1 MEHQSSEGRFID
13 GNYRMI
19 RRLGSGGD
27 GTVYLVEHVPTEQ
40 LRAAKR
46 MEGSRAGER
55 VNELNMMKRLHHPS
69 LPQIIDI
76 LECAGQTWLVMEYIR
91 GRALSESDRREVT
104 AEQFFQIAVQLA
116 QAVRYLHTRPVPI
129 LHLDIKPTNVLLRPD
144 GRLVLIDFGAA
155 VFLKKK
161 GEVHRCIGT
170 PGFAAP
176 EQYENGCVDTYTD
189 VYAFGAT
196 LYFYLYRHIYGS
208 SSFDKTRS
216 AGTSYRSRT
225 SLENQK
231 KYGSRAFF
239 CGREP
244 WWKRQAVN
252 FLTHC
257 LREKEELRFQSGGE
271 LELAVRKLQKKYLR
285 RKKLRNIWYASVFL
299 AVVLAFFAGTV
310 KPDMDVQK
318 QREEQTYEKLL
329 EKAAG
334 MGILQAQECYRRA
347 VFLFPADE
355 RWYVQLL
362 SQIESDYLFD
372 AWEERLLQELLYV
385 LLPEG
390 RTVLEKLEG
399 DAQGYGM
406 LAYRIGI
413 DYWYFYEGAG
423 AKNAASQW
431 FDEAVSFL
439 KHGSKEAEDAKDA
452 KDAKELLKAAQ
463 IYSEIASY
471 YEKLGRQDA
480 EGRRHEDFCRYWKDL
495 KKLWRLR
502 ETVWETSAIRR
513 QIAEEILS
521 VLTVK
526 AAQLREAGE
535 RRSEI
540 EEILKEVETFF
551 KEEVMHTG
559 GKTQEDESWE
569 SAEQYEAACEAVER
583 VFSDERGNTIEENGK
598 KIREKGGEEDIQQ

>member
-1 MEHQSSEGRFID
+1 MENQSSEERFMD

-27 GTVYLVEHVPTEQ
+27 GTVYLVEHIPTEQ

-55 VNELNMMKRLHHPS
+55 ISELNMMKRLHHPS

-155 VFLKKK
+155 VFLKKE
-161 GEVHRCIGT
+161 GEIHRCIGT

-196 LYFYLYRHIYGS
+196 LYFYLYRRIYGRVPL
-208 SSFDKTRS
+208 DKTRS
-216 AGTSYRSRT
+216 ERTSYRRRMILERREEYDRT
-225 SLENQK
+225 
-231 KYGSRAFF
+231 AFF
-239 CGREP
+239 YRKES

-257 LREKEELRFQSGGE
+257 LRDKEELRFRSGEE

-299 AVVLAFFAGTV
+299 AAVLAFFAGTV
-310 KPDMDVQK
+310 KPDMEVQR

-334 MGILQAQECYRRA
+334 MGSLQAQECYRTA
-347 VFLFPADE
+347 VLLFPADE

-372 AWEERLLQELLYV
+372 AWEERLLQELLYA

-390 RTVLEKLEG
+390 RTVLEKMKR
-399 DAQGYGM
+399 DAQGYGT

-423 AKNAASQW
+423 AKSAAAQW

-439 KHGSKEAEDAKDA
+439 KNCPEETEDAKEA
-452 KDAKELLKAAQ
+452 AERLKAAQ
-463 IYSEIASY
+463 IYAEIASY

-480 EGRRHEDFCRYWKDL
+480 EGRRYEDFCRYWNDL
-495 KKLWRLR
+495 KKLWGLR
-502 ETVWETSAIRR
+502 KTVWETSVIRR

-526 AAQLREAGE
+526 AAQLRETGE
-535 RRSEI
+535 RRSDI
-540 EEILKEVETFF
+540 EEILKEVESFL
-551 KEEVMHTG
+551 KEEVMHTE
-559 GKTQEDESWE
+559 KNIREDKARV
-569 SAEQYEAACEAVER
+569 SAEQYEAACDAVER
-583 VFSDERGNTIEENGK
+583 VFSDERGNTIDENGK
-598 KIREKGGEEDIQQ
+598 KSKEKGGEEIIQQ